1 MNLHEQISRTKT
13 LMGIQ
18 PLNEGIFNKTGK
30 FLDIFKRKKH
40 KNKKGEVVAEF
51 IPLSEIPEDKYDTKY
66 GDLMGAPTMIEGLT
80 ESYNLQ
86 HDKTS
91 VDKNTD
97 KTTVS
102 REFKENFFDAS
113 IHTIYTPQ
121 PLPSDPTK
129 KVNTKSFLIYYEERE
144 GNVFYTYE
152 YLKIYYFI
160 DDKITDIF
168 GEIQEDGQQTCA
180 TNTLEGKNGNCEF
193 SSEIKERIL
202 KGFKDNSQIQAFL
215 DRID

>member
-1 MNLHEQISRTKT
+1 MKLQEQLNRTKE
-13 LMGIQ
+13 LMGLQ
-18 PLNEGIFNKTGK
+18 PLSEGLFNKTGK
-30 FLDIFKRKKH
+30 FLDIFK
-40 KNKKGEVVAEF
+40 NKKDEVVGGF
-51 IPLSEIPEDKYDTKY
+51 IPPSEIPEDMYIKKYGNLLSAPTEIEGIKELYKSQYDT
-66 GDLMGAPTMIEGLT
+66 
-80 ESYNLQ
+80 S
-86 HDKTS
+86 
-91 VDKNTD
+91 TD
-97 KTTVS
+97 ETTKS
-102 REFKENFFDAS
+102 QEFKENYLNAT

-129 KVNTKSFLIYYEERE
+129 KVNKVAYLVKYQERV
-144 GNVFYTYE
+144 GNEFYTYQ

-168 GEIQEDGQQTCA
+168 GGIQEDGQQTCA

-193 SSEIKERIL
+193 PSQIKDRIL

>member
-1 MNLHEQISRTKT
+1 MKLQEQLNRTKE
-13 LMGIQ
+13 LMGLQ
-18 PLNEGIFNKTGK
+18 PLNEGLFNKTGK
-30 FLDIFKRKKH
+30 FLDIFK
-40 KNKKGEVVAEF
+40 NKKDEVVGGF
-51 IPLSEIPEDKYDTKY
+51 IPPSEIPEDMYIKKYGNLLSAPTEIEGIKELYKSQYDT
-66 GDLMGAPTMIEGLT
+66 
-80 ESYNLQ
+80 S
-86 HDKTS
+86 
-91 VDKNTD
+91 TD
-97 KTTVS
+97 ETTKS
-102 REFKENFFDAS
+102 QEFKENYLNAT

-129 KVNTKSFLIYYEERE
+129 KVNKVAYLVKYQERV
-144 GNVFYTYE
+144 GNEFYTYQ

-168 GEIQEDGQQTCA
+168 GGIQEDGQQTCA

-202 KGFKDNSQIQAFL
+202 KGFKDNVQIQAFL